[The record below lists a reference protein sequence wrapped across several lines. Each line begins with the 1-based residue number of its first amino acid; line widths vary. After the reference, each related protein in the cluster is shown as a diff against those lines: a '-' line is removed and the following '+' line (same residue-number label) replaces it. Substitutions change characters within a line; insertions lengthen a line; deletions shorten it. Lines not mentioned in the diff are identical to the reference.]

1 MFHVRWLY
9 WVIPPKLKQ
18 FLCIMDLR
26 EVAHDNGS
34 GCPDPPAPACQL
46 GTGNLYLKGY
56 QIKALV
62 VLGKVSIRPT
72 CSAQR
77 VKPNARR
84 FAVGRDTMLHDTS
97 EVLARGCMVKL
108 HGASFL

>member
-1 MFHVRWLY
+1 MFHVRWLLRI
-9 WVIPPKLKQ
+9 IPPKLMQ
-18 FLCIMDLR
+18 LPRIMDLR

-62 VLGKVSIRPT
+62 GLGKVSIRTPVRL
-72 CSAQR
+72 S
-77 VKPNARR
+77 V
-84 FAVGRDTMLHDTS
+84 
-97 EVLARGCMVKL
+97 
-108 HGASFL
+108 

>member
-1 MFHVRWLY
+1 MFEVGRLLRI
-9 WVIPPKLKQ
+9 IPPKLKQ
-18 FLCIMDLR
+18 FPRIVDLR
-26 EVAHDNGS
+26 EVAHDNGF
-34 GCPDPPAPACQL
+34 GYPDPPAPACQF
-46 GTGNLYLKGY
+46 GAGNLYLKGY

-72 CSAQR
+72 CLTQR
-77 VKPNARR
+77 VKPNTRP